1 MSEPD
6 SRAAFKDHKEQIN
19 IVRMQRRVSADAE
32 KAGEHG
38 RALGARHEYSLVVR
52 VAGIDGVG
60 HRYPSR
66 ERHLIVS
73 FLH

>member
-1 MSEPD
+1 VSEPD

-38 RALGARHEYSLVVR
+38 RALGLATKT
-52 VAGIDGVG
+52 AW
-60 HRYPSR
+60 
-66 ERHLIVS
+66 
-73 FLH
+73 